1 MVPATIQPKEPH
13 PTLPIESAW
22 GALAVL
28 TASLIVGKLV
38 VDLLVDYDWPL
49 LVYIVIAS
57 LVSYGPSVAWVLY
70 VRRRWGEGRFEP
82 LGGRLRWSDL
92 GWGPLTW
99 LTAVLTQAVL
109 AAVILTLDLPFTS
122 NIEDGVGGDDRTYVV
137 ALLVAAVVAAP
148 LVEEFV
154 FRGVVLRGFLSRMPA
169 AVAIGTQGVLFGVA
183 HFDPVRG
190 MGNIGLLLVLSGVGV
205 VLGGAAFL
213 LRRLGPVVLA
223 HAILNAVALAL
234 ALTGALDD
242 VENPFEML
250 ALL

>member
-1 MVPATIQPKEPH
+1 MSNLPPPTTAPAGWYPDPYTGGVRYFDGRRWSGAPMVPARVQPKEPH
-13 PTLPIESAW
+13 PTLPIEAAW
-22 GALAVL
+22 GALVVL

-38 VDLLVDYDWPL
+38 VDVLVDYDWPL

-70 VRRRWGEGRFEP
+70 VRRRWGEGRFET
-82 LGGRLRWSDL
+82 LGGRLRWSDV

-122 NIEDGVGGDDRTYVV
+122 NIEDGPGGDDRTYVV

-169 AVAIGTQGVLFGVA
+169 AVAVGTQG
-183 HFDPVRG
+183 PV
-190 MGNIGLLLVLSGVGV
+190 I
-205 VLGGAAFL
+205 
-213 LRRLGPVVLA
+213 VLA
-223 HAILNAVALAL
+223 RTVDADKWLFVQQANEAM
-234 ALTGALDD
+234 TGSNFLQR
-242 VENPFEML
+242 L
-250 ALL
+250 HC